1 MSKALSLKVRDE
13 IFQELERIIRE
24 AKVPRNTYIN
34 NAIDF
39 YNKINRRKKLKE
51 QLLRDS
57 KLVRKNSLEVLQEFE
72 RLEETF

>member
-39 YNKINRRKKLKE
+39 YNKINRRK
-51 QLLRDS
+51 S
-57 KLVRKNSLEVLQEFE
+57 
-72 RLEETF
+72 